1 MHINRLRQ
9 SISFLNQCNAIPIFT
24 LLTLR
29 LNNDRTAG
37 PCDDSPSN
45 FHCRC
50 AVFSDPHSANDVPQ
64 PQPANPE
71 SQREVNSKEL
81 MQGTREIIIRH
92 GTDAY
97 RLSVTRS
104 GKLILRK

>member
-1 MHINRLRQ
+1 MAE
-9 SISFLNQCNAIPIFT
+9 F
-24 LLTLR
+24 
-29 LNNDRTAG
+29 
-37 PCDDSPSN
+37 
-45 FHCRC
+45 
-50 AVFSDPHSANDVPQ
+50 
-64 PQPANPE
+64 QPASSS

-92 GTDAY
+92 GSEAY

>member
-1 MHINRLRQ
+1 M
-9 SISFLNQCNAIPIFT
+9 
-24 LLTLR
+24 
-29 LNNDRTAG
+29 
-37 PCDDSPSN
+37 
-45 FHCRC
+45 
-50 AVFSDPHSANDVPQ
+50 FSDPHPATDVPDF
-64 PQPANPE
+64 QPAASA

-92 GTDAY
+92 GTEAY

>member
-1 MHINRLRQ
+1 M
-9 SISFLNQCNAIPIFT
+9 
-24 LLTLR
+24 
-29 LNNDRTAG
+29 
-37 PCDDSPSN
+37 
-45 FHCRC
+45 
-50 AVFSDPHSANDVPQ
+50 FSDPHPATDVPDFQ
-64 PQPANPE
+64 PTAPT
-71 SQREVNSKEL
+71 QREVNSKEL